1 MKQQTIG
8 SQRGCILITF
18 LRFWVRVC
26 VRMTSLQFG
35 VTLAK
40 ALDLNIQLHFSL
52 RAMLAKDLA
61 QPIAGLTLG
70 ANWPR
75 PIRA

>member
-1 MKQQTIG
+1 MINFE
-8 SQRGCILITF
+8 I
-18 LRFWVRVC
+18 
-26 VRMTSLQFG
+26 G

-40 ALDLNIQLHFSL
+40 ALDINLQMHLSL

-75 PIRA
+75 PIRV